1 MVSAVFL
8 HRRKYIKIYFSLNRL
23 ENVLSKEFE
32 ARCTCRCHKKLIP
45 GLTFCCLID
54 LIDFFHRLDL
64 QALSK
69 SGQHILLD
77 LTLIQRWILLSHFEE
92 LCKLLIENYSASLSH
107 PRGKA
112 NYFHMGFF
120 MRTYEELYDIV
131 SNIRAFFY
139 VQIGLIY
146 IPILYG
152 FITKAVT
159 VYQELVGR
167 GQSVSVLK
175 ETVFLLKSLLL
186 FSTSLISFNSAENQL
201 NQMEPINYSV
211 WLSYPLDARTGFEE
225 RDETNSLEGNLK
237 PRENFCECLQIDL
250 IRLRFLIRNI
260 QAAIVFKRTGKREST
275 RSIVQAAFAMPG
287 RRKTTNTK
295 RATSNYSTTKC
306 KTRSPKA
313 NNAKTSTS
321 KAKPWYFEAPTRS
334 SKANNTKTD
343 TSETKTRSSEAN
355 YAQTCT
361 SKAKTRS
368 CEAKARSSK
377 AHYT

>member
-1 MVSAVFL
+1 ML
-8 HRRKYIKIYFSLNRL
+8 
-23 ENVLSKEFE
+23 
-32 ARCTCRCHKKLIP
+32 
-45 GLTFCCLID
+45 GLPMEMQVIQL
-54 LIDFFHRLDL
+54 
-64 QALSK
+64 ALSK

-92 LCKLLIENYSASLSH
+92 LCKLLMENYSASLSH

-112 NYFHMGFF
+112 NYFHTGFF
-120 MRTYEELYDIV
+120 MRTYGELYDIL

-139 VQIGLIY
+139 VQIGPIY

-152 FITKAVT
+152 FITKAVR

-167 GQSVSVLK
+167 GHQNLY
-175 ETVFLLKSLLL
+175 
-186 FSTSLISFNSAENQL
+186 QR
-201 NQMEPINYSV
+201 
-211 WLSYPLDARTGFEE
+211 SYLE
-225 RDETNSLEGNLK
+225 DETNSLEGNLK

-250 IRLRFLIRNI
+250 IRLRFLIRKI

-306 KTRSPKA
+306 KTRSHKA
-313 NNAKTSTS
+313 YNAKTGTS
-321 KAKPWYFEAPTRS
+321 KAKTRYFEAPTRS
-334 SKANNTKTD
+334 SKANNTKTG
-343 TSETKTRSSEAN
+343 TSEAKTRSSEAN

-368 CEAKARSSK
+368 SEAKTRSSK